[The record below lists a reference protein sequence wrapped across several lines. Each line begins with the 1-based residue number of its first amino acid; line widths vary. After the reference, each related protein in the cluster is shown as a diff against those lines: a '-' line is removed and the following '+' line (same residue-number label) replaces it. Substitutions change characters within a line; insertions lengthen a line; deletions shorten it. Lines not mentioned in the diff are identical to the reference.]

1 MFRLGRVW
9 RKKYEGRVKKRCGTE
24 RTVETRKWDRKDREE
39 SRWSRETSTKNKFLE
54 KNKPLEIN
62 LFRETSDRVEEP
74 LNPLP
79 MRHDDVQLYRS
90 LVR

>member
-1 MFRLGRVW
+1 M
-9 RKKYEGRVKKRCGTE
+9 VKI
-24 RTVETRKWDRKDREE
+24 VETRKWDRKDREE
-39 SRWSRETSTKNKFLE
+39 SRWSRGIETLNPTTSTKNKFLE